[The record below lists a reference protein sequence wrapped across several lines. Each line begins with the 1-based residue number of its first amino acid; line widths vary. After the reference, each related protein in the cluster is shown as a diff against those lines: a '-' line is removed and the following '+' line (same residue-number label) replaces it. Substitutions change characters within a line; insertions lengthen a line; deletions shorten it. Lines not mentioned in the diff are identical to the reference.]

1 MEELAKIL
9 STSFLFSSAKIFS
22 TEPRALF
29 IATSSGSS
37 ARYLSEGL
45 GALEESAS
53 SYGGRA

>member
-1 MEELAKIL
+1 MAKIL
-9 STSFLFSSAKIFS
+9 STSFLFRSSAKIFS

-29 IATSSGSS
+29 IAIFFGIIGEV
-37 ARYLSEGL
+37 LSEGL